1 MLWWDSLL
9 YDPLRSREL
18 LNSTVHLLSIC
29 SLTNYNYSINMKRPH
44 ELDYGDPEWVSG
56 YLIRLNQIQ
65 ARQRELSHLI
75 SILEIRLQLRQW
87 TDPKTLIKQS
97 RAELEVLLWSYK
109 SSLNGLIEE
118 EAWIQ
123 NKFYP
128 QNPQEELP
136 SLAQE
141 FEAFVKAKGLR

>member
-1 MLWWDSLL
+1 ME
-9 YDPLRSREL
+9 RNSRFY
-18 LNSTVHLLSIC
+18 SH
-29 SLTNYNYSINMKRPH
+29 NYHPHKMTQPH

-56 YLIRLNQIQ
+56 YLIQLNQVQ
-65 ARQRELSHLI
+65 QKQRELKHEISLI
-75 SILEIRLQLRQW
+75 ETRLLTHQW
-87 TDPKTLIKQS
+87 TNPKTRIKQS

-118 EAWIQ
+118 EARIQ